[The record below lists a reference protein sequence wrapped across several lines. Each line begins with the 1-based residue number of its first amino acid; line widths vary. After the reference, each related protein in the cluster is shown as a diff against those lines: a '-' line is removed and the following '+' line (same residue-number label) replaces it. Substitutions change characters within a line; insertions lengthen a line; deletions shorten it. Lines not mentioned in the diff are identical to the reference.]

1 MAQASCNQEELDNGT
16 CSLSDKEPAPRV
28 QHCTLIPN
36 KNESENQMKVP
47 SNRKEIKLINK
58 SHLKICSNPDC
69 ESKDNLRFAPYF
81 VCAYFGLLVEKFNV
95 RRVCQRCYR
104 DAENHQSVLVKMLGD
119 HKSIVLGPK
128 KPKNQMVTIDDE
140 ECSEDSTESPEEV
153 EIEGDIDNFVKYLVE
168 KYRFE
173 EQVDASLN
181 HLEKRWIN
189 NKDKMAE
196 LDISHSK
203 LEKNLDSLR
212 KELYK
217 SHEPKI
223 CLVDSI
229 DVDTH
234 GNVTKHNSTSSTV
247 EAIQPLMPTCKQ
259 TALPPNGMFI
269 HTQIKAN
276 QAIYA
281 MRSSLLAPWG
291 KGRVIR
297 IKENTEMMYVI
308 RFDTGGKPRT
318 FPLKYLAYA
327 ESSPVQLT
335 VGARVIAQYVE
346 DKDGKL
352 KPSSYYAG
360 VIAEAPKTL
369 NQYRYLVF
377 FDDGYAQYCTHE
389 QVTMV
394 CQSSRDV
401 WQDIHMNSRS
411 FVLNYLKQY
420 PERAMVKLQR
430 GQTVKTELN
439 GNWFQGRVETVD
451 ASLANIYFPSENRFE
466 WIYRGSTR
474 LHPLFDLL
482 ANAEARK
489 NQGAT
494 RPTHNMALVHKKKNA
509 PYVEYTRGDVDR
521 SPPPSIAPLSLSSV
535 PSPSTECVVRA
546 VARKS
551 TSKVLKPN
559 SVSSVTPLLVDELTV
574 NAEHK
579 GRFKF
584 RLNESYKNVAFE
596 PHQCNSKC
604 IEEFPYADGDNK
616 NLNPLSIPML
626 CGWSREVAKQRHG
639 ERLSIIY
646 RAPCGRRMRNM
657 DEVHRYIRL
666 TGSQL
671 GVDLFCFDNF
681 VHCFTEFEPEVVYSK
696 INDITYGKENVR
708 VSCVN
713 SIDRSN
719 PEYVEYSTERIPRE
733 GVNLN
738 LDPNFLVCCDCT
750 DDCQDKEKCQCW
762 QLTIKA
768 TALGPSGKIDPTAG
782 YNYRRLMQNVVTG
795 VYECNSRCSCRKT
808 CINRVAQRPLH
819 LRLQLF
825 RTERRGWGIR
835 CLDDIPKGQFICVYA
850 GQLLTEQEAN
860 EDGKQFGDEYLAE
873 LDLIESIEQAKDGYE
888 SDVDIDIDHES
899 DISQSSGSDDSGEFS
914 DISESKSLVPGQ
926 GHENKNDS
934 SEKLSAH
941 TLSSTAVRIIQKD
954 DCQKKTRELY
964 GPNEHCYVMDAKSTG
979 NIGRYLNHC
988 CKPNVFVQN
997 IFVDTQDLRFPWVGF
1012 FAHVFIR
1019 AGTELTWDY
1028 SYQVDSVPDKKLFCH
1043 CGAKECRGRLL

>member
-1 MAQASCNQEELDNGT
+1 MAYSSNNSEAK
-16 CSLSDKEPAPRV
+16 CSEDYDCGLSHKGSDCRRRSVKNFSVNDSEDTMKHSSSGNEDKLV
-28 QHCTLIPN
+28 N
-36 KNESENQMKVP
+36 KLHMKM
-47 SNRKEIKLINK
+47 
-58 SHLKICSNPDC
+58 CSNPDC
-69 ESKDNLRFAPYF
+69 GSTENLQIAPYF
-81 VCAYFGLLVEKFNV
+81 VCAYFGLKVETHSV
-95 RRVCQRCYR
+95 RRVCQRCFR
-104 DAENHQSVLVKMLGD
+104 DAETHQNVLLKMLYD
-119 HKSIVLGPK
+119 HKSIALGPK

-140 ECSEDSTESPEEV
+140 DYSEESIESLEEV
-153 EIEGDIDNFVKYLVE
+153 EVEGDIDQFVDHLME
-168 KYRFE
+168 KYRFKQ
-173 EQVDASLN
+173 QVDASYK
-181 HLEKRWIN
+181 HLEQRWSKS
-189 NKDKMAE
+189 KDKMAE
-196 LDISHSK
+196 IDVSHSK
-203 LEKNLDSLR
+203 LEKHLDALR
-212 KELYK
+212 KELYS
-217 SHEPKI
+217 SHEPKVF
-223 CLVDSI
+223 LVDSI
-229 DVDTH
+229 DVDTQ
-234 GNVTKHNSTSSTV
+234 GNVTKHNNTTVTS
-247 EAIQPLMPTCKQ
+247 EAMLSSSSTCKQ
-259 TALPPNGMFI
+259 ITLPPCGMFI
-269 HTQIKAN
+269 HVPIKVN
-276 QAIYA
+276 QPIFA

-297 IKENTEMMYVI
+297 VKENPETLYVI

-327 ESSPVQLT
+327 EPSPVQLT
-335 VGARVIAQYVE
+335 VGSRVIAQYVE

-360 VIAEAPKTL
+360 VVAEAPKTL
-369 NQYRYLVF
+369 NQYRYLIF

-394 CQSSRDV
+394 CHSSRDV

-411 FVLNYLKQY
+411 FVSNYLKQY

-439 GNWFQGRVETVD
+439 GNWFQGRVEMVD
-451 ASLANIYFPSENRFE
+451 ASLANIYFASENRFE

-489 NQGAT
+489 SQGAT

-521 SPPPSIAPLSLSSV
+521 SPLNSSV
-535 PSPSTECVVRA
+535 SISLPSSSSSSRENVVRA

-551 TSKVLKPN
+551 TSKILKPL
-559 SVSSVTPLLVDELTV
+559 SVSPSISLRGDDVTV

-579 GRFKF
+579 GRF
-584 RLNESYKNVAFE
+584 RARPNETYQHVDFE
-596 PHQCNSKC
+596 PHQCSSKC
-604 IEEFPYADGDNK
+604 VEDYPYADGDKK
-616 NLNPLSIPML
+616 NLNPLSIPMS
-626 CGWSREVAKQRHG
+626 CGWSREVTKQRHG

-657 DEVHRYIRL
+657 DEVHRYLRL
-666 TGSQL
+666 TESQL

-733 GVNLN
+733 DVNLN

-750 DDCQDKEKCQCW
+750 DDCQNKEKCQCW
-762 QLTIKA
+762 QLTLTA
-768 TALGPSGKIDPTAG
+768 TSWGPSGKIDPNAG
-782 YNYRRLMQNVVTG
+782 YQYRRLMQNVVTG

-860 EDGKQFGDEYLAE
+860 VDGKQFGDEYLAE

-888 SDVDIDIDHES
+888 SEVDIDIDYCS
-899 DISQSSGSDDSGEFS
+899 DISQSSSSGNSVDSS
-914 DISESKSLVPGQ
+914 DISESKSSVPA
-926 GHENKNDS
+926 ENGINDS
-934 SEKLSAH
+934 ACREAISPPSLP
-941 TLSSTAVRIIQKD
+941 STVASLIKKD

-997 IFVDTQDLRFPWVGF
+997 VFVDTQDLRFPW
-1012 FAHVFIR
+1012 R
-1019 AGTELTWDY
+1019 QYQLTPQF
-1028 SYQVDSVPDKKLFCH
+1028 SLAKKRKGKIL
-1043 CGAKECRGRLL
+1043 